1 MTNVAGL
8 QLLGGPFAV
17 WAATMQAMPG
27 GVLDAGFGRYFVGL
41 RLSNGSSAAWP
52 VTHVRLSRRSRQ
64 QLVNAGIVIEDG
76 WSVSDGL
83 AFDQQVSGDRVIV
96 PALTA
101 AANRAVFFKM
111 DASGAHPGVHDL
123 EVELFDP
130 AVPATVLN
138 ARAALRV
145 ASTVFDN
152 QALSFVTTADKGT
165 LTTSLA
171 KAAFDVEA
179 LRRALGAARAAF
191 PGGAASDGSTSSQI
205 DRLRQR
211 LHDFVCGNTQDI
223 CDILADIGSFCALP
237 QTPLVPPA
245 VPTGL
250 DGFAVFGALAANI
263 SDRLKVDFGNAGG
276 NFNLQTGVDCAFASD
291 ILAGC
296 DVTLRDRSVVSGK
309 VRAGGVVKL
318 VGMAKVLG
326 TITEHASY
334 TAITIPTKTVTPGS
348 TAVSVTTGSKALAP
362 GAYGI
367 VSTTGKVTL
376 SFVAGVYQLKR
387 LVLGPDVTL
396 AFDVSGGVIDIRVQ
410 ELLSFGDRAAFTV
423 SGGSAAGRIQFYS
436 DESDE
441 VKVGA
446 NITNFTG
453 SLSVPKGTIHV
464 FSGTTVFGNLW
475 ASTLVTD
482 SDVSVSLLQPG
493 TSWLGTGAS
502 GFELLAFPTA
512 FDYTLDYAVGYSGT
526 NGPQAYDGLPW
537 KSLFANVNLM
547 FNLSLGGALASS
559 LASTAGSLVIGKVT
573 ASVLNAAATAPS
585 QNPPVTQVG
594 SVDAATLS
602 LAGNRAL
609 GSSPFGLLDVQTGEA
624 NAQAISGLDARITL
638 PGGYLKNTETSAL
651 LAAAATDPAGLQ
663 VYKSGAG
670 TGVTR
675 GLLSALL
682 PVFKR
687 TDPAGALYF
696 LNQLSIIPDPAF
708 TTADNQVASAGD
720 SGALWIHART
730 GKIIALGHA
739 TSSAGSAV
747 ASRIEDVV
755 STLKVQFA

>member
-8 QLLGGPFAV
+8 QLMGGPFAI
-17 WAATMQAMPG
+17 WAGTMQAMPG

-41 RLSNGSSAAWP
+41 RVVNGSAAAWP
-52 VTHVRLSRRSRQ
+52 ITSVRLSRRSRQ

-83 AFDQQVSGDRVIV
+83 AFDQQVSGDRVVV
-96 PALTA
+96 PALPA
-101 AANRAVFFKM
+101 GANQAVFFKM

-130 AVPATVLN
+130 AAPATVLT

-145 ASTVFDN
+145 ARTAFDS

-171 KAAFDVEA
+171 TAGFDVEA
-179 LRRALGAARAAF
+179 LRRALGQARSAF
-191 PGGAASDGSTSSQI
+191 PGGAASDGSTTSQI
-205 DRLRQR
+205 ERLRAR
-211 LHDFVCGNTQDI
+211 LHDFVCGNTQDV
-223 CDILADIGSFCALP
+223 CDIFSDITSFCALP
-237 QTPLVPPA
+237 QAPVVPPA
-245 VPTGL
+245 VPAGL
-250 DGFAVFGALAANI
+250 DGFALFGALATNI

-276 NFNLQTGVDCAFASD
+276 NFNLQTGFDCAFAGD
-291 ILAGC
+291 ILVGC

-309 VRAGGVVKL
+309 ARAGGVVKL

-326 TITEHASY
+326 SITEHASY
-334 TAITIPTKTVTPGS
+334 TTINIPTKTVSPGS
-348 TAVSVTTGSKALAP
+348 TAVNVTTGTKALAP
-362 GAYGI
+362 GAYGV
-367 VSTTGKVTL
+367 VSTTGSVTL
-376 SFVAGVYQLKR
+376 SFVAGVYHLKR
-387 LVLGPDVTL
+387 LVLGPDVKLT
-396 AFDVSGGVIDIRVQ
+396 FDVSGGVIDIRVQ

-423 SGGSAAGRIQFYS
+423 TGGAAAGRIQFYS

-446 NITNFTG
+446 NITTFTG

-464 FSGTTVFGNLW
+464 FSGTSVLGNLW

-482 SDVSVSLLQPG
+482 SDVNVSLLQPG

-502 GFELLAFPTA
+502 GLELLAYPTA
-512 FDYTLDYAVGYSGT
+512 FDYTLDYSVGYLGK
-526 NGPQAYDGLPW
+526 NGPLAYDGLPW

-547 FNLSLGGALASS
+547 FNLSLGGGLASS

-573 ASVLNAAATAPS
+573 TSVLNAAATAPS
-585 QNPPVTQVG
+585 QNPPVTQTG

-624 NAQAISGLDARITL
+624 NAQAISGLNGRITL
-638 PGGYLKNTETSAL
+638 PGSYLKNTEITAI

-687 TDPAGALYF
+687 TDPGGALHF
-696 LNQLSIIPDPAF
+696 LNQLSIVPDPSF
-708 TTADNQVASAGD
+708 TTVDSQVASAGD

-730 GKIIALGHA
+730 GKLIALGHA
-739 TSSAGSAV
+739 TGSAGSAI

-755 STLKVQFA
+755 TTLKVQFA